1 MIWWLQASYR
11 RWNCNK
17 PECSHTFFKHFFDFS
32 GTLMQECLSGNGE
45 QDVSLFNVL
54 FGKHAIFG
62 YCTLF
67 TYVHLK
73 KLISTVSVV
82 NKYKS
87 PFKGKSRATWRPSLK
102 CLTGRYF
109 SHSLLSSLNE
119 ETSNSPK
126 LFIKLAIKFHIWNTN
141 LPTVS

>member
-1 MIWWLQASYR
+1 
-11 RWNCNK
+11 
-17 PECSHTFFKHFFDFS
+17 
-32 GTLMQECLSGNGE
+32 MQECLSGNGE

-87 PFKGKSRATWRPSLK
+87 PFKGKSLAAIFEMPHRQIFQSFK
-102 CLTGRYF
+102 C
-109 SHSLLSSLNE
+109 SSYTL
-119 ETSNSPK
+119 
-126 LFIKLAIKFHIWNTN
+126 
-141 LPTVS
+141 